1 LEKGDHLEFLAIKPC
16 KADAFEVVP
25 KGRLTLD
32 LEECAKLLR
41 ESGYEI
47 VSNPGVMLVVK
58 RDIELT
64 LYPHGRILMHPVSTK
79 EEAHRHASDMY
90 SAVGL

>member
-1 LEKGDHLEFLAIKPC
+1 LEKGDPLEFLAIKPC

-79 EEAHRHASDMY
+79 EEAHRHASDLY

>member
-1 LEKGDHLEFLAIKPC
+1 MEKGDHLEFLAIKPC

-79 EEAHRHASDMY
+79 EDAHRHASDLY

>member
-1 LEKGDHLEFLAIKPC
+1 M
-16 KADAFEVVP
+16 P
-25 KGRLTLD
+25 KGRVTLD

-41 ESGYEI
+41 EGGYEVI
-47 VSNPGVMLVVK
+47 SNPGVMLVVK
-58 RDIELT
+58 RGIELT

-90 SAVGL
+90 SAVGM

>member
-1 LEKGDHLEFLAIKPC
+1 MEKGDFLEFLAIKPC

-32 LEECAKLLR
+32 LEECANLLR
-41 ESGYEI
+41 EGGYEI

-79 EEAHRHASDMY
+79 EEAHRYASDLY
-90 SAVGL
+90 STVGM

>member
-1 LEKGDHLEFLAIKPC
+1 MEKGDHLEFLAIKPC

>member
-1 LEKGDHLEFLAIKPC
+1 
-16 KADAFEVVP
+16 VP

-41 ESGYEI
+41 EGGYEI

-64 LYPHGRILMHPVSTK
+64 LYPHGRILMHPVNTK
-79 EEAHRHASDMY
+79 EEAHRHASDLY

>member
-1 LEKGDHLEFLAIKPC
+1 
-16 KADAFEVVP
+16 
-25 KGRLTLD
+25 
-32 LEECAKLLR
+32 
-41 ESGYEI
+41 
-47 VSNPGVMLVVK
+47 MLVVK

-79 EEAHRHASDMY
+79 EDAHRYASDLY

>member
-1 LEKGDHLEFLAIKPC
+1 M
-16 KADAFEVVP
+16 P

>member
-1 LEKGDHLEFLAIKPC
+1 M
-16 KADAFEVVP
+16 P
-25 KGRLTLD
+25 KRRLTLD

-41 ESGYEI
+41 EGGYEI

-64 LYPHGRILMHPVSTK
+64 LYPHGRILMHPVRTK
-79 EEAHRHASDMY
+79 EEAYRHASDLY
-90 SAVGL
+90 SAIGL

>member
-79 EEAHRHASDMY
+79 EDAHRHASDLY

>member
-1 LEKGDHLEFLAIKPC
+1 M
-16 KADAFEVVP
+16 P
-25 KGRLTLD
+25 KRRLTLD

-41 ESGYEI
+41 GGGYEI

-79 EEAHRHASDMY
+79 EEAHRHASDLY

>member
-1 LEKGDHLEFLAIKPC
+1 M
-16 KADAFEVVP
+16 P
-25 KGRLTLD
+25 KRRLTLD

-41 ESGYEI
+41 EGGYEI

-79 EEAHRHASDMY
+79 EEAHRYASDLY